1 MEERI
6 QFLTH
11 KDKQLLL
18 VDFSGCQPTEV
29 MVISTAA
36 RKVITSQ
43 PKASVLV
50 LVDMTGAQLD
60 RDALTRMKETAVFDA
75 PYVKKSAWVG
85 TETIPETHFQ
95 ALKTFSQRK
104 FFAFPT
110 RQQALEWLAED

>member
-1 MEERI
+1 MERI
-6 QFLTH
+6 QFAEHNGKRVLIC
-11 KDKQLLL
+11 
-18 VDFSGCQPTEV
+18 DFSSCTPTEI
-29 MVISTAA
+29 MMLSTAG
-36 RKVITSQ
+36 RQVITSQ

-85 TETIPETHFQ
+85 TETIPEAHFQ